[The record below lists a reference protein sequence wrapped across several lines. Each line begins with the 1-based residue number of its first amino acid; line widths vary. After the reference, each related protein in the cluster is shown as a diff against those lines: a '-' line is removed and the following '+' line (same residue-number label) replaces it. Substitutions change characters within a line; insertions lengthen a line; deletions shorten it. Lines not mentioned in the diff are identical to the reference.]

1 MTTSIKQPYSK
12 YIIHLSPLVF
22 GERYYLA
29 CHCPES
35 KSRARGVF

>member
-1 MTTSIKQPYSK
+1 M
-12 YIIHLSPLVF
+12 SPLVF

-35 KSRARGVF
+35 LLGARGVFFNKYITPKTQK

>member
-1 MTTSIKQPYSK
+1 M
-12 YIIHLSPLVF
+12 SPLVF

-35 KSRARGVF
+35 KLRARGVFLISALWKN

>member
-1 MTTSIKQPYSK
+1 M
-12 YIIHLSPLVF
+12 SPLVF

-35 KSRARGVF
+35 KLRVRGVFFKQ